1 MPQSARLIGDRY
13 RDDSCVEPSSAALST
28 STYRGWRVVAVDV
41 SHTALQRA
49 AADALYRGLER
60 HAVSPTA
67 RSTRSHI
74 DRLVKNALL
83 GDGQAFE
90 VHHRP
95 LSRGAESL

>member
-1 MPQSARLIGDRY
+1 LTQVDSARGSRI
-13 RDDSCVEPSSAALST
+13 
-28 STYRGWRVVAVDV
+28 VAVDV
-41 SHTALQRA
+41 SHTAVQRA

>member
-1 MPQSARLIGDRY
+1 
-13 RDDSCVEPSSAALST
+13 
-28 STYRGWRVVAVDV
+28 VAVDV

-83 GDGQAFE
+83 GDGR
-90 VHHRP
+90 HSRCITGRC
-95 LSRGAESL
+95 RGAPNRSDASLPTTTLGGGLTSDGPAGGWITVT